1 MLRWTSFRWFLRRRI
16 RLAAA
21 AVFLCLPLVLLAQKA
36 PAPAPAPAPN
46 NSPKYDAKTEDTLK
60 GTVEDVRVNGT
71 DQKTK
76 TATLVLK
83 HGSQSVDVFLGP
95 ISFLDAMEISFSKGD
110 ELQVVGSKVKDGDTE
125 EVLAREVTKGNDTLI
140 LREKGGKPVW

>member
-1 MLRWTSFRWFLRRRI
+1 MLLATAFRWFFRLRVL
-16 RLAAA
+16 LAAA
-21 AVFLCLPLVLLAQKA
+21 VLLCLPLLLQAQKA
-36 PAPAPAPAPN
+36 HAPTPAPD
-46 NSPKYDAKTEDTLK
+46 NSPKYDAKTEETLK
-60 GTVEDVRVNGT
+60 GTVDDVRVNGT

-95 ISFLDAMEISFSKGD
+95 TSFLDAMEISFSKGD
-110 ELQVVGSKVKDGDTE
+110 ELQVVGSRVKDGDAE

>member
-1 MLRWTSFRWFLRRRI
+1 MLLSAAFRRFFRPRV
-16 RLAAA
+16 RLAATA
-21 AVFLCLPLVLLAQKA
+21 AFLCLPLMLQAQKA
-36 PAPAPAPAPN
+36 PAPAPAAD
-46 NSPKYDAKTEDTLK
+46 NSPRYDAKTEETLK
-60 GTVEDVRVNGT
+60 GTVDDVRVNGT

-83 HGSQSVDVFLGP
+83 HGNQSVDVFLGP
-95 ISFLDAMEISFSKGD
+95 VSFLDAMEISFSKGD
-110 ELQVVGSKVKDGDTE
+110 ELQVVGSRVKDGDTE